1 MPKTRP
7 AVLCFSGH
15 DPSGG
20 AGIQADIETL
30 ASHQCHACTVIT
42 ALTEQD
48 SHNAY
53 KIIPQHPQDFID
65 QAKRVLTDINID
77 AFKIGLIASPE
88 IALTIAEIL
97 LAHPKVPVVFDPVL
111 AAGGGTAFA
120 DDKLQ
125 QIIFQSIL
133 PNTTVLTPN
142 SVEAR
147 KLAAQQ
153 DLDRSALRLLE
164 QGCQYVLITG
174 GHEPDVHLC
183 NRLYHQQRC
192 IERYTWD
199 RLEGEFHGSGCTLAS
214 SIAALLAHGLD
225 VTSAVNEAQEY
236 TWNTLNSA
244 YQAGGGQL
252 NPNRLFWS
260 QDEP

>member
-53 KIIPQHPQDFID
+53 KIIPQQPEDFID
-65 QAKRVLTDINID
+65 QAQRVLSDINID

-88 IALTIAEIL
+88 IALAIEKIL

-111 AAGGGTAFA
+111 TAGGGAEFA
-120 DDKLQ
+120 NEKLQ
-125 QIIFQSIL
+125 QIIIQSIL
-133 PNTTVLTPN
+133 PNTTVLSPN
-142 SVEAR
+142 SIEAR
-147 KLAAQQ
+147 KLTTQQ
-153 DLDRSALRLLE
+153 DLMQCALNLLE

-174 GHEPDVHLC
+174 GHEPGTHLC
-183 NRLYHQQRC
+183 NRLYHQQQC
-192 IERYTWD
+192 IETYTWD
-199 RLEGEFHGSGCTLAS
+199 RLEGEFHGSGCTLSS

-225 VTSAVNEAQEY
+225 ITSAVNEAQEY
-236 TWNTLNSA
+236 TWNALSNA
-244 YQAGGGQL
+244 YQPGGGQH

>member
-1 MPKTRP
+1 MSKTRP

-30 ASHQCHACTVIT
+30 VSHQCHACTVIT

-48 SHNAY
+48 SHNTY
-53 KIIPQHPQDFID
+53 KIIPQNPEDFFD
-65 QAKRVLTDINID
+65 QAERILADINI
-77 AFKIGLIASPE
+77 AVFKIGLIGSPE
-88 IALTIAEIL
+88 IALTIEKIL
-97 LAHPKVPVVFDPVL
+97 LAHPKIPVVFDPVL
-111 AAGGGTAFA
+111 AAGGGTTFV
-120 DDKLQ
+120 DEKLQ
-125 QIIFQSIL
+125 QIIIQSIL
-133 PNTTVLTPN
+133 PNTTLLTPN

-147 KLAAQQ
+147 KLTAQQ
-153 DLDRSALRLLE
+153 DLKQCALTLLE

-174 GHEPDVHLC
+174 GHEPDDNLC

-192 IERYTWD
+192 IESYTWD

-214 SIAALLAHGLD
+214 SIAALLAHELD

-236 TWNTLNSA
+236 TWNALNSA

-260 QDEP
+260 QDD